1 VALDG
6 RALPSPGVDPAQ
18 WTLAQPKRV
27 RYVRARVRCAD
38 PVAKLVVHSISLGVR
53 PATHQR

>member
-1 VALDG
+1 VPLEDIA
-6 RALPSPGVDPAQ
+6 APSPGVDPVQ

-27 RYVRARVRCAD
+27 RYARVRFRCSD
-38 PVAKLVVHSISLGVR
+38 PVAKLVVHRVGLGVR